1 MLLESFIITEFTSL
15 LAHPLSTNHPLRI
28 CKVFSEEVSEEGLQ
42 REDGPYSNK
51 VSQLRDNIS
60 TC

>member
-28 CKVFSEEVSEEGLQ
+28 CKALVRKGYKEKTGLIQ
-42 REDGPYSNK
+42 TKFHSLEIIFQHAEFG
-51 VSQLRDNIS
+51 
-60 TC
+60 

>member
-1 MLLESFIITEFTSL
+1 MQSF
-15 LAHPLSTNHPLRI
+15 
-28 CKVFSEEVSEEGLQ
+28 SEEGLQ